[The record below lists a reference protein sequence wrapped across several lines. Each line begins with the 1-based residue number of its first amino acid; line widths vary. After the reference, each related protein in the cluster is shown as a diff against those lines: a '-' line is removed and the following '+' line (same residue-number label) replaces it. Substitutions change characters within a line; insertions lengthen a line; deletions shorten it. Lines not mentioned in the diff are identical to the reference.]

1 MEDLKYWIWLSRIE
15 NLSFIKKFNLIRE
28 FKNLEELFVSS
39 KEELIIKKGLS
50 EKDAEKLSNE
60 EYKKDLEKYI
70 EYFNKKDIKVI
81 TYYSKQYPKKLK
93 DIYDPPI
100 VLYAKGNI
108 DILKEYGFAIVG
120 CRDCTKY
127 GEYVAKKIAYELGL
141 NNINV
146 ISGLARGIDSY
157 SHIGA
162 LHSKA
167 KTIAVVGCGLDT
179 VYPKENK
186 YLFEEIINNNGLIL
200 SEYMIGTKPK
210 AYNFPARNRIIS
222 GISDGVIVV

>member
-15 NLSFIKKFNLIRE
+15 SLSFVKKYNLIRNY
-28 FKNLEELFVSS
+28 KNLEELYFCS

-50 EKDAEKLSNE
+50 EKDAEKLTNV

-70 EYFNKKDIKVI
+70 EYFNKNDIKVI
-81 TYYSKQYPKKLK
+81 TYYSKEYPEKLK

-100 VLYAKGNI
+100 VLYAKGKV
-108 DILKEYGFAIVG
+108 DILNEYGLAIVG

-127 GEYVAKKIAYELGL
+127 GEYVAKKIAYELGT

-146 ISGLARGIDSY
+146 ISGLAKGIDSY

-162 LHSKA
+162 LHSRG
-167 KTIAVVGCGLDT
+167 KTIAVVRMWT
-179 VYPKENK
+179 RYS
-186 YLFEEIINNNGLIL
+186 L
-200 SEYMIGTKPK
+200 SKRK
-210 AYNFPARNRIIS
+210 
-222 GISDGVIVV
+222 